1 MPSLLD
7 FFSGGAS
14 KSIQKGGDAYKD
26 WINWG
31 YNTANNILDQTY
43 SGRFGTRAD
52 LDYANSQAMDYL
64 SQARDPLIEARNQ
77 GQYIADNARTNSLA
91 NLGENALK
99 AIGVNNAGLERI
111 TGYYQPYL
119 DAGNKA
125 SGLYQTYLG
134 MNGADA
140 ARQAFDNFTYNN
152 PGVQYQIEQ
161 AQKAN
166 LARLN
171 AAGASNS
178 GRADLA
184 NSRVAQELTSGNVE
198 NYLNRL
204 GGLQQQGM
212 SAAGALGQFTD
223 ANAARNAGVYTNLGT
238 QIANV
243 EGGYGQRLMGLYQNT
258 GNALSDLTVKKAQQ
272 AANFGQQQ
280 AAAGA
285 QYGLNKGN
293 LAFNVAQLQGG
304 NAANTLA
311 NRASANTGAINNL
324 VSIGTTALSAAT
336 GMPISSLTTP
346 GTAANGGWST
356 TTTPAGSNNLG
367 SLVSNLFNWS

>member
-7 FFSGGAS
+7 LFSGGAS
-14 KSIQKGGDAYKD
+14 NAIQKGGDAYRD

-31 YNTANNILDQTY
+31 YNTSNDILDQTY
-43 SGRFGTRAD
+43 RDRTRAD
-52 LDYANSQAMDYL
+52 LAYGNSQAMDYL
-64 SQARDPLIEARNQ
+64 SQARDPLLAARDQ
-77 GQYIADNARTNSLA
+77 GQYIAD
-91 NLGENALK
+91 ALN

-171 AAGASNS
+171 AAGAGNS

-184 NSRVAQELTSGNVE
+184 NSRVAQELTSSNVE

-223 ANAARNAGVYTNLGT
+223 ANSARNAGVYTNLGT

-243 EGGYGQRLMGLYQNT
+243 EGGHGQRLMGLYQNT
-258 GNALSDLTVKKAQQ
+258 GNALSGLLGNKAQQ
-272 AANFGQQQ
+272 AANYGQQQ
-280 AAAGA
+280 AAAGT

-293 LAFNVAQLQGG
+293 LAFNVAQMQGG
-304 NAANTLA
+304 NAANTLT

-324 VSIGTTALSAAT
+324 FSLGSTAMSAAT
-336 GMPISSLTTP
+336 GMPMSFGGGNSGSSFTTP

-367 SLVSNLFNWS
+367 SLVSGLFNWS